1 MGSYHLARMKAA
13 HEYLKERGIRLVC
26 IESATS
32 KSSLVKET
40 KFEETPYERVQLFP
54 GRVFDELKPADLD
67 HAVRKALYRIK
78 PDAVATNSYFL
89 PDTRSALRWCRSNH
103 KAAITMIDSKE
114 DDAKRD
120 WYREA
125 MKSIIVRQY
134 NSALVAGKPHRAYMQ
149 KLGINEDS
157 IYDGLDVVDN
167 DFFAEMA
174 KEALNNSDT
183 FSHLPGLKED
193 VPYFL
198 VSSRFIPRKNLERLF
213 SVYARYRRQSANP
226 WRLVILGDGR
236 LKPDLEAQIARE
248 EIDGVT
254 FAGLRSLKEVSA
266 YYAFAGALI
275 HPAIA
280 DQWALV
286 VNEAMATGLPVIVS
300 TGAGCAFDLVE
311 PPKNG
316 YQFDPEDS
324 EGLLEAITKMSAPET
339 DREAMGRESLRI
351 IGEWRPER
359 FAHGLYSATIKGME
373 TSERGLGFLPRSVL
387 WLMLRLSRA
396 PASFAAVES

>member
-1 MGSYHLARMKAA
+1 MGSYHMARMKAA
-13 HEYLKERGIRLVC
+13 YEYLKERDVKLVC
-26 IESATS
+26 IETATS
-32 KSSLVKET
+32 KSSLVKEAE
-40 KFEETPYERVQLFP
+40 FEETPYERVTLFP
-54 GRVFDELKPADLD
+54 GRVFDELRPAEMDQ
-67 HAVRKALYRIK
+67 AVRKALYRIK

-89 PDTRSALRWCRSNH
+89 PDTRSALRWCRGNR

-114 DDAKRD
+114 DDAKRA
-120 WYREA
+120 WWREA

-134 NSALVAGKPHRAYMQ
+134 NAALVAGKPHRSYMR
-149 KLGINEDS
+149 KLGIADDT
-157 IYDGLDVVDN
+157 IFDGLDVVDN
-167 DFFAEMA
+167 EFFANMA
-174 KEALNNSDT
+174 QEARSDPDA
-183 FSHLPGLKED
+183 FSHLPGLREGA
-193 VPYFL
+193 PYFL

-213 SVYARYRRQSANP
+213 SVYARYRRQNPQP

-236 LKPDLEAQIARE
+236 LKADLEAQVARE

-254 FAGLRSLKEVSA
+254 FAGLRTLKEVSA

-300 TGAGCAFDLVE
+300 TGAGCAYDLVE

-316 YQFDPEDS
+316 YQFEPEDS
-324 EGLLEAITKMSAPET
+324 EALLEAMSKMSAPGT

-351 IGEWRPER
+351 IGEWPPER
-359 FAHGLYSATIKGME
+359 FASGLYNATMKGLV
-373 TSERGLGFLPRSVL
+373 TSNRGLGLLPRSVL
-387 WLMLRLSRA
+387 WLMLRMSRA
-396 PASFAAVES
+396 PASFGSVES